1 MELFGLKKKK
11 ALETAQDTQEYL
23 LSEETPF
30 NVREAFNTLR
40 TNVVFGMAPS
50 GGKSL
55 LVTSAN
61 QSEGKSTTS
70 VNLAVV
76 LAQNGAKVLLIDADL
91 RKPKLHRFFDTDY
104 THGLSRFLIGQETLN
119 DALFRTPVK
128 NLELLGSS
136 RMKLFLEKAEEYYD
150 YIIVDTPP
158 VNVVTDAAVLSK
170 IVSGVLIVVH
180 YGSTDRDDF
189 QKAKNQLQMV
199 GANII
204 GFSVVGV
211 RSEHKG
217 YYKKYYKSYDSYGY
231 GYGDSYRKHSKQ
243 SEEGETE

>member
-1 MELFGLKKKK
+1 MDLFGLKKKK
-11 ALETAQDTQEYL
+11 ALETEQETQEYL
-23 LSEETPF
+23 LSEDTPF

-50 GGKSL
+50 GGKRL

-70 VNLAVV
+70 VNLAVA

-91 RKPKLHRFFDTDY
+91 RKPKLHKFFNTDY

-128 NLELLGSS
+128 NLDLMTSGIIPPNPSELLGSS

-150 YIIVDTPP
+150 YIIIDTPP
-158 VNVVTDAAVLSK
+158 FQNRFRS
-170 IVSGVLIVVH
+170 S
-180 YGSTDRDDF
+180 DRCPLR
-189 QKAKNQLQMV
+189 QHGQ
-199 GANII
+199 GR
-204 GFSVVGV
+204 FS
-211 RSEHKG
+211 
-217 YYKKYYKSYDSYGY
+217 
-231 GYGDSYRKHSKQ
+231 
-243 SEEGETE
+243 EGEEPASDGRREYYRLLRRRRKIRA